1 MSKTVAIRCWGLG
14 CLLLLLLAT
23 GCAFD
28 LADAGEVRTKVPIT
42 TDSAAARR
50 LYEEGRDLLEKI
62 LRNDAY
68 RLFAAAVERDESF
81 ALAHLMMAET
91 APDQETR
98 AAALEKAVNLVDRVT
113 VGERMM
119 ILGTAAS
126 WKGDRE
132 GELAHFQQLAATFP
146 EDERALGRLGR
157 IHMERGELPLA
168 ITYYKRA
175 AAVNPEFSQAYNQLG
190 YAYRAIERW
199 DEAERSFLRYIE
211 LMPEEANPYDSYAE
225 LLLEMGRFEDSLAQY
240 RAALD
245 RNPSFLPSLIG
256 VGNNQLFLGDP
267 VAARS
272 TFQRLLEL
280 SHSDREKQS
289 ARLWSTVSYLHE
301 SRIEDALAQ
310 LEELRKM
317 SLEARMPLEALQYRL
332 MQGSIL
338 LETGAL
344 RDASEVVAEVAT
356 AAATE
361 LEKAAAEGIRR
372 PEGLELRVAYMEAR
386 LALAREQVERA
397 DEIADFLR
405 SHADTTGKKRSLRE
419 LEGRLAL
426 ARGEAPEALAL
437 LLEASP
443 RVPSVLWLRAL
454 AYREIGDEEKML
466 SHLDRLVR
474 GNEFGGD
481 LYASLDLALL
491 RPRLEELRS
500 AA

>member
-1 MSKTVAIRCWGLG
+1 MSRNVAIRCCALG
-14 CLLLLLLAT
+14 CFVLLLAT

-68 RLFAAAVERDESF
+68 RLFAAAVERDEGF

-98 AAALEKAVNLVDRVT
+98 EAALEKAVFLVDRVT

-119 ILGTAAS
+119 ILGTAARRR
-126 WKGDRE
+126 GDYE

-146 EDERALGRLGR
+146 EDERALGQLGR
-157 IHMERGELPLA
+157 IHMDRGELPLA
-168 ITYYKRA
+168 ITFYKRA

-211 LMPEEANPYDSYAE
+211 LLPEEANPYDSYAE

-240 RAALD
+240 RAALE
-245 RNPSFLPSLIG
+245 RNPSFLPSWIG

-267 VAARS
+267 VAARE
-272 TFQRLLEL
+272 TFERLLEL
-280 SHSDREKQS
+280 SHTDREKQT
-289 ARLWSTVSYLHE
+289 ARLWRTVSYLHE
-301 SRIEDALAQ
+301 GHTEDALAQ
-310 LEELRKM
+310 LEELREM
-317 SLEARMPLEALQYRL
+317 SLEADMLREALLYRL
-332 MQGSIL
+332 MQSSVL

-344 RDASEVVAEVAT
+344 RDASEIVAEVA
-356 AAATE
+356 ATVASE
-361 LEKAAAEGIRR
+361 LREPDAEDKHR
-372 PEGLELRVAYMEAR
+372 PESLELRVAYMEAR

-397 DEIADFLR
+397 AEIADFLR
-405 SHADTTGKKRSLRE
+405 SHADTAGKRRSLRE

-426 ARGEAPEALAL
+426 ARGEAPEALEL

-443 RVPSVLWLRAL
+443 GIPSVLWLRAL
-454 AYREIGDEEKML
+454 AYREIGDEQNMKTV
-466 SHLDRLVR
+466 LDRLVR
-474 GNEFGGD
+474 GNEFGSD

-491 RPRLEELRS
+491 RPRVEEML
-500 AA
+500 AAA